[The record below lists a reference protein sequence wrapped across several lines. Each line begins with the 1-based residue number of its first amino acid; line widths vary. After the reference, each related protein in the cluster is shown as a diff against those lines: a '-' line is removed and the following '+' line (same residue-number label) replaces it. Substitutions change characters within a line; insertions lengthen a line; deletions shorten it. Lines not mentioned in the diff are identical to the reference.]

1 LTFGQ
6 FLFTRLIVNFLKAN
20 PLVTVELGYNNRPLH
35 MIQEGCDAGLMLG
48 TITDENVVAR
58 PAGKVARCIVASPA
72 LVKSRPA
79 LKGPSDLKSWP
90 WLTLSSNQFG
100 GSKVVTLFN
109 HKRSRQELRLSPLL
123 ISEGVSSLR
132 EAALGG
138 VGVAVVGQWLVRD
151 DLRAGRLVRVL
162 PAWNVE
168 DLPVHIVYSTQRMLS
183 ARVRGFVDFAVAYL
197 TAELGSIA

>member
-1 LTFGQ
+1 MLAFAEDAEQRLHEDQTQLRGHLRLFSSIDLGQ

-79 LKGPSDLKSWP
+79 LKGAVRSQIVAVADPIEQSIRRLEGSYPFQSQTLEAGVAAFSSFDFRRCLKS
-90 WLTLSSNQFG
+90 S
-100 GSKVVTLFN
+100 
-109 HKRSRQELRLSPLL
+109 
-123 ISEGVSSLR
+123 
-132 EAALGG
+132 
-138 VGVAVVGQWLVRD
+138 
-151 DLRAGRLVRVL
+151 
-162 PAWNVE
+162 
-168 DLPVHIVYSTQRMLS
+168 
-183 ARVRGFVDFAVAYL
+183 
-197 TAELGSIA
+197 

>member
-1 LTFGQ
+1 
-6 FLFTRLIVNFLKAN
+6 
-20 PLVTVELGYNNRPLH
+20 

-138 VGVAVVGQWLVRD
+138 WAWLLLVSGWYGMISGRKIDRHRVTLRRFLGICLLRVAPCWRFGSVALFCRFEP
-151 DLRAGRLVRVL
+151 LRASPIYLAKRPVAAGAL
-162 PAWNVE
+162 PCE
-168 DLPVHIVYSTQRMLS
+168 RS
-183 ARVRGFVDFAVAYL
+183 ASESSQVPAVA
-197 TAELGSIA
+197 A

>member
-1 LTFGQ
+1 
-6 FLFTRLIVNFLKAN
+6 
-20 PLVTVELGYNNRPLH
+20 

-138 VGVAVVGQWLVRD
+138 WAWLLLVSGWYGMISGQDGWCECCLRGMSKIYRCISSTLRNACYRPGYVAL
-151 DLRAGRLVRVL
+151 
-162 PAWNVE
+162 
-168 DLPVHIVYSTQRMLS
+168 STS
-183 ARVRGFVDFAVAYL
+183 P
-197 TAELGSIA
+197 